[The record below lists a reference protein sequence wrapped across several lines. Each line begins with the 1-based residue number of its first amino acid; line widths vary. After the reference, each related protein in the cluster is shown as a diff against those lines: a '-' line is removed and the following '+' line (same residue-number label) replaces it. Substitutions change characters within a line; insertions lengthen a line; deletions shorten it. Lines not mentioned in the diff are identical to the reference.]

1 MSSDDWGQGLGQRPW
16 VAGIYKRKTDATE
29 LCVVAGEFPHPLANQ
44 TLWNLNGA
52 PTWSAAT
59 PPFSIAK
66 DICTT
71 QYSAAVCVP
80 NLDGTSVMFGTDVFV
95 RGIEDF
101 CGARDIVAMLDTN
114 AGMGD
119 FASSEMFLGASLQGA
134 PATLEPYTCCNDTDY
149 DGGLNRYASDRV
161 MVAGGLGIDALEGGS
176 VAPGGPLPDDLSY
189 TCHAAEEHAPIRA
202 HISTK

>member
-1 MSSDDWGQGLGQRPW
+1 
-16 VAGIYKRKTDATE
+16 
-29 LCVVAGEFPHPLANQ
+29 
-44 TLWNLNGA
+44 
-52 PTWSAAT
+52 
-59 PPFSIAK
+59 
-66 DICTT
+66 
-71 QYSAAVCVP
+71 
-80 NLDGTSVMFGTDVFV
+80 MF
-95 RGIEDF
+95 
-101 CGARDIVAMLDTN
+101 DTN

-119 FASSEMFLGASLQGA
+119 FASSEMFLGSPLLQGA

-161 MVAGGLGIDALEGGS
+161 MVAGGLEIDALEGGS